1 MGPGRWIIPGIVK
14 DGVAV
19 PQDEISLPDG
29 IRVEILVRRAE
40 IASELE
46 SELDQW
52 DKASDEAWAMID
64 QWETEVT

>member
-1 MGPGRWIIPGIVK
+1 MGPERWIIPGIVK

-29 IRVEILVRRAE
+29 IRAEILVRRAE

-64 QWETEVT
+64 QWEAEAT